1 MVRKNRGEALSREA
15 VAMRALARDIAG
27 LQEMN
32 LAQLRV
38 RWAEAFGEVARSKN
52 LLYLR
57 KKIAFRMQERMEGGL
72 SESAE
77 ARIQQLAPANL
88 QAMPKLSVRP
98 RPASR
103 ICQPKEGPR
112 DPRLPTPGAVLT
124 RVFNHFAHEV
134 TVLDDG
140 FQYGGRPY
148 RSLSAIARE
157 ITGTAWNG
165 FLFFRLIGR
174 GGNDGR

>member
-1 MVRKNRGEALSREA
+1 MVRKNKGEALSREA
-15 VAMRALARDIAG
+15 AVMRALARDIAG

-32 LAQLRV
+32 LAQLRA

-77 ARIQQLAPANL
+77 ARIQQLAPTNL

-98 RPASR
+98 R
-103 ICQPKEGPR
+103 
-112 DPRLPTPGAVLT
+112 
-124 RVFNHFAHEV
+124 
-134 TVLDDG
+134 
-140 FQYGGRPY
+140 
-148 RSLSAIARE
+148 RSSTL
-157 ITGTAWNG
+157 G
-165 FLFFRLIGR
+165 
-174 GGNDGR
+174 